1 MYGIDPDTE
10 VRCVLVT
17 GEGHGKLFVRTE
29 REAYGFVIAK
39 RSMPIFSPYD
49 FDSLAGPQVERVDYR
64 VFGEVRGS
72 KSNQLYRLFCP
83 DRISG

>member
-1 MYGIDPDTE
+1 
-10 VRCVLVT
+10 
-17 GEGHGKLFVRTE
+17 
-29 REAYGFVIAK
+29 
-39 RSMPIFSPYD
+39 MPIFSPYD

-83 DRISG
+83 DRISGGGTEVSFMQLADALRIAGIDSL